1 MERSG
6 YTIAA
11 PITPK
16 GIGAIAGIRLSGPDC
31 LKIVLPFIALSQTK
45 IIPGKLIV
53 TTFLVN
59 NLPLDEITFC
69 YRKAPS
75 SYTGE
80 DTIEIFCHGGW
91 VMPSLI
97 MDHLLI
103 NGAVY
108 AKPGEFSQR
117 ALENGK
123 LDLIKL
129 ESIQQIVHS
138 KTRQE
143 AILAGSGLFGRFQ
156 KQINDLTENI
166 LRLKSY
172 IEAQI
177 SFPLDMEEEN
187 FPLEQNILQIH
198 TQLSKLVQQAKQSE
212 QNQHGYEILIVGKT
226 NVGKSSL
233 FNSLLGWDRMMVS
246 PFPSTTHDYVM
257 ELIELHGFPVF
268 LVDSAGYVKNGNEL
282 DKLFNDTLPLKIEHA
297 FLVLFVL
304 DVSSYQEEDLEL
316 IAQYPEKKKII
327 VLNKSDLHEAFPA
340 KEILNR
346 FPSTPLAIVSSIT
359 KEGLYELMEEVYN
372 TIKEA
377 NPEQMDY
384 YMNERQQDTIMQ
396 CNQLFQTVLS
406 HFHEGAFFDMI
417 ASDIDQAVQW
427 LEELLGY
434 GLQET
439 AYQKIFDTFCI
450 GK

>member
-1 MERSG
+1 
-6 YTIAA
+6 
-11 PITPK
+11 
-16 GIGAIAGIRLSGPDC
+16 
-31 LKIVLPFIALSQTK
+31 
-45 IIPGKLIV
+45 
-53 TTFLVN
+53 
-59 NLPLDEITFC
+59 
-69 YRKAPS
+69 
-75 SYTGE
+75 
-80 DTIEIFCHGGW
+80 
-91 VMPSLI
+91 MPSLI
-97 MDHLLI
+97 MDHLLD

-156 KQINDLTENI
+156 KQITDLTENI
-166 LRLKSY
+166 LQLKSY
-172 IEAQI
+172 LEAEI
-177 SFPLDMEEEN
+177 SFPLDMEEEHY
-187 FPLEQNILQIH
+187 PLEQNIVQINN
-198 TQLSKLVQQAKQSE
+198 QLNKLVQQAKQSE
-212 QNQHGYEILIVGKT
+212 QNHQGYEVLIVGKT

-246 PFPSTTHDYVM
+246 PYPSTTHDYVM
-257 ELIELHGFPVF
+257 ELIELHGYPVF
-268 LVDSAGYVKNGNEL
+268 LIDSAGYVKNGKEL
-282 DKLFNDTLPLKIEHA
+282 DRIFNETLPIKIEHA

-304 DVSSYQEEDLEL
+304 DASSYQEEDLDM

-327 VLNKSDLHEAFPA
+327 IVNKSDLNEAFPA
-340 KEILNR
+340 KDISKR
-346 FPSTPLAIVSSIT
+346 FPSTPLSIVSSIT
-359 KEGLYELMEEVYN
+359 KEGLFELMEEVYN

-377 NPEQMDY
+377 NPEQMDF
-384 YMNERQQDTIMQ
+384 YMNERQQHTIKQ
-396 CNQLFQTVLS
+396 CNQLFQTALS
-406 HFHEGAFFDMI
+406 HFHEGAYFDMI